1 MFQVSVSQFVCH
13 LFSLIRDDL
22 PDMRK
27 KYLKN
32 LIHICN
38 IKTITF
44 GIGISF
50 TDLISLTSR
59 PSVQMKPVCLP
70 KIVTQLYTA
79 IYCYG
84 KYPYIILDKNRQI
97 LSIMSL
103 LPDVVYSRDH
113 RHCRQARLHYFVS
126 TGWWQKFHSQ
136 HNRGPFALVLTVTYI
151 KRYLQ
156 FP

>member
-84 KYPYIILDKNRQI
+84 KYPYIIIDKIYKSYQSCNCYLMQFI
-97 LSIMSL
+97 VETTGIA
-103 LPDVVYSRDH
+103 D
-113 RHCRQARLHYFVS
+113 RLAFIISSPQGGGRSSTVS
-126 TGWWQKFHSQ
+126 TTEAHS
-136 HNRGPFALVLTVTYI
+136 LWS
-151 KRYLQ
+151 
-156 FP
+156 